1 MNLSEIKWP
10 SVVTDLPAEV
20 YHAVDALSS
29 TRLQIL
35 NTKTNLHLS
44 HKLAN
49 PDDNEDFVVGRAL
62 HAAVLQP
69 EVYAAEFVA
78 MPDGLK
84 RTTKEGKAEYER
96 LIGTGKQVLTA
107 SQAKQI
113 EGMRQTILM
122 HEDAA
127 MFLRKMPGQ
136 SEVSAFVDVNGI
148 NHKNLKAKTRFDR
161 IVDVGGEVAIVDL
174 KTTRSASREEFERSI
189 WGYGYGTQCAL
200 YLRAAKQ
207 FWNVQHYVFCVV
219 EKEPPYVTAVYRM
232 SDTVIKEFNH
242 KLDLLI
248 DRYQNFID
256 RPTEGYTG
264 ITEIGVPA
272 WALRKLELET
282 IGELTNV

>member
-1 MNLSEIKWP
+1 MKLSEIKWP
-10 SVVTDLPAEV
+10 SVVTDLPASV

-35 NTKTNLHLS
+35 NTGTNRHLS
-44 HKLAN
+44 HKLSN
-49 PDDNEDFVVGRAL
+49 PDDNEDFVVGRAF

-96 LIGTGKQVLTA
+96 LIATGKQVLTA

-113 EGMRQTILM
+113 EGMRQECM
-122 HEDAA
+122 QHDGAA
-127 MFLRKMPGQ
+127 HFLRDLGGTA
-136 SEVSAFVDVNGI
+136 EVSAFVEFDGHTARGV
-148 NHKNLKAKTRFDR
+148 KAKARFDR
-161 IVDVGGEVAIVDL
+161 VVDLDGEVAIIDV
-174 KTTRSASREEFERSI
+174 KSSRSASREDFERSI
-189 WGYGYGTQCAL
+189 WSYGYGTQCAG
-200 YLRAAKQ
+200 YLRAARQ
-207 FWNVQHYVFCVV
+207 FWNVQHFVFVVV
-219 EKEPPYVTAVYRM
+219 EKEPPHVTAVYRM
-232 SDTVIKEFNH
+232 SDSVIKEFDH

-248 DRYQNFID
+248 DRYQNYID
-256 RPTEGYTG
+256 NPNEGYTG

-282 IGELTNV
+282 IGDIANV